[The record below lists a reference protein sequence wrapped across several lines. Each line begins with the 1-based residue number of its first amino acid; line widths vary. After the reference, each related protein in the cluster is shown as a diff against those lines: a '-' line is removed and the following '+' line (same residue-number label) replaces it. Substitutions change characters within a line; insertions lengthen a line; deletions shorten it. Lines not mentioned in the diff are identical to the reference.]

1 IKKSKNRRKKQFP
14 QAEKRERERRNESRR
29 GSQVVAGATRGGW
42 GHALTPDAGS
52 RPEPSNAQRPPRRRR
67 RRRRAA
73 SPTETNTSC
82 LIFHAR
88 GTARHGRRIR
98 SPPSSAHLPSGIA
111 RWVWNPAVAGQV
123 RLSWSRPRAGSP
135 CRPNRSR
142 SVPREHF
149 VSVVCKLC

>member
-1 IKKSKNRRKKQFP
+1 M
-14 QAEKRERERRNESRR
+14 
-29 GSQVVAGATRGGW
+29 VAGATRGGW

-67 RRRRAA
+67 RRRRRAA

-88 GTARHGRRIR
+88 GSHPF
-98 SPPSSAHLPSGIA
+98 PPGSHLPIPIPSLHPPPETRRRPLPLQEPRDPGGESDHPPPP
-111 RWVWNPAVAGQV
+111 RTYRPGSRGGFGSPAVAGRV

-135 CRPNRSR
+135 CRPNPQRLRSF
-142 SVPREHF
+142 PR
-149 VSVVCKLC
+149 